1 MAVVTGGVSPFDLSG
16 RRVLV
21 TGASSGI
28 GRATAVVL
36 AGLGV
41 RVLASARDAERLGA
55 TVASLAGEG
64 HHAAPLDLSD
74 ADAIPAWIKAETA
87 ERGPLDGA
95 VHCAGLQIGKP
106 IRSLDAA
113 FFDRMTRINLL
124 SGLMIAKGFR
134 QRGCN
139 PGRGSMV
146 MVSSLAAMVG
156 QPSNVVYA
164 ATKGG
169 LNSAVRGLAIEFI
182 RDRIRVNALAPAMVE
197 TEMAERFRS
206 TVTDEQHAA
215 IVAAHPMGFGKPE
228 DVAHAAAFLLSDA
241 ARWITGVVL
250 PLDGGAS
257 LV

>member
-1 MAVVTGGVSPFDLSG
+1 VTAGVSPFDLSG

-28 GRATAVVL
+28 GRATAAAL

-41 RVLASARDAERLGA
+41 RVLATGRDAGRLEA
-55 TVASLAGEG
+55 TLSDLAGEG
-64 HHAAPLDLSD
+64 HRAVPFDLAD
-74 ADAIPAWIKAETA
+74 ADAIPAWIKAETSGW
-87 ERGPLDGA
+87 GPLDGV

-139 PGRGSMV
+139 PGRGSVV

-169 LNSAVRGLAIEFI
+169 LISATRGLAIEFL
-182 RDRIRVNALAPAMVE
+182 RDHIRVNALAPAMVE

-206 TVTDEQHAA
+206 TLTEEQYALA
-215 IVAAHPMGFGKPE
+215 LAAHPMGLGRPE
-228 DVAHAAAFLLSDA
+228 DVANAAAFLLSDA
-241 ARWITGVVL
+241 SRWITGVVL

>member
-1 MAVVTGGVSPFDLSG
+1 VTTSSALFDLSG

-28 GRATAVVL
+28 GRATAEFL

-41 RVLASARDAERLGA
+41 RVLATGRDAERLGA
-55 TVASLAGEG
+55 TVAGLVGTG
-64 HHAAPLDLSD
+64 HRAAPFDLADS
-74 ADAIPAWIKAETA
+74 DAIPAWIKAETA
-87 ERGPLDGA
+87 EAGPLDGV

-106 IRSLDAA
+106 IRALDAA

-169 LNSAVRGLAIEFI
+169 LISATRGLAIEFL

-197 TEMAERFRS
+197 SEMTERFHA
-206 TVTDEQHAA
+206 TVTDEQYAE
-215 IVAAHPMGFGKPE
+215 VLAAHPMGFGVPR
-228 DVAHAAAFLLSDA
+228 DVASAAAFLLSDA

>member
-1 MAVVTGGVSPFDLSG
+1 VAAVTVAVSPFDLSG

-28 GRATAVVL
+28 GRATAAVL
-36 AGLGV
+36 AGMGV
-41 RVLASARDAERLGA
+41 RVLASGRDAGRLEA
-55 TVASLAGEG
+55 TVADLAGEG
-64 HHAAPLDLSD
+64 HRAAPFDLED

-87 ERGPLDGA
+87 ERGPLDGV

-113 FFDRMTRINLL
+113 FFDRVTRINLL

-169 LNSAVRGLAIEFI
+169 LISATRGLAIEFL
-182 RDRIRVNALAPAMVE
+182 RDHIRVNALAPAMVE
-197 TEMAERFRS
+197 TEMTGRFRS
-206 TVTDEQHAA
+206 TVTDEQYAA
-215 IVAAHPMGFGKPE
+215 VLAAHPMGLGEPE
-228 DVAHAAAFLLSDA
+228 DVALAAAFLLSDA